1 MPELFAYLLKVNVAL
16 VLFYLAY
23 RFALRRLTFYT
34 LNRWFLLFAI
44 VFSSVY
50 PLVDISTF
58 LMQHEQWSNG
68 LTVVIPDWQVS
79 TIQHQNPG
87 QAVDYWALL
96 VAAYW
101 AGVGLIGLRLL
112 VQLISLY
119 KVHRNSRLS
128 DIDGYEFRQINGR
141 VNPFS
146 FWQAIYL
153 NPAQHRPEELK
164 AILAHEQVHVH
175 EWHTLDVLLAQ
186 LNAVFYWFNPG
197 VWLLKLAIQENLEF
211 ITDRRILQ
219 SGMDSKAYQYSLIR
233 IGNLTQSATLVN
245 NFNFLTIKK
254 RIAMMNKKQSPTA
267 HVARY
272 VVLIPLVV
280 ALALV
285 FTISKAQIGNE
296 HVSAGTTNISGQPQ
310 TDSTGQTK
318 SLVKGLTSD
327 TVTYYLDGKRIAD
340 SKLKSLDPKD
350 ISKISVLKTEKA
362 RAIFGDGVEKGVVV
376 ITTKQNEGT
385 EAVKALNEK
394 INIALFSDN
403 AVKIDGTV
411 GIKQKKSAED
421 VQVSGKV
428 TGKAVTEKPK
438 AEAVFL
444 QGIPKNVLYLL
455 NNEEISYEKVQNIK
469 PEDIKSINVL
479 KEGAQLQQ
487 YGEKGKNGIIK
498 IYTKEQ

>member
-44 VFSSVY
+44 IFSSVY
-50 PLVDISTF
+50 PLIDVSAF

-79 TIQHQNPG
+79 TIQHQNLG
-87 QAVDYWALL
+87 QTVDYWALL

-101 AGVGLIGLRLL
+101 AGVGLMGLRLL
-112 VQLISLY
+112 VQLLSLY
-119 KVHRNSRLS
+119 GVHRSSRLS
-128 DIDGYEFRQINGR
+128 DLDGYAFRQITSR

-146 FWQAIYL
+146 FWQTIYL
-153 NPAQHRPEELK
+153 NPGQHRQEELK
-164 AILAHEQVHVH
+164 AILQHEQVHVS

-186 LNAVFYWFNPG
+186 LSVVFYWFNPG

-219 SGMDSKAYQYSLIR
+219 SGIDSKAYQYSLIR
-233 IGNLTQSATLVN
+233 ISNLLQSSALVN

-254 RIAMMNKKQSPTA
+254 RIVMMNKKQSPTA

-280 ALALV
+280 ASALL
-285 FTISKAQIGNE
+285 FTACEENLDEQPLSNAVTEVTLTPPDVQAQ
-296 HVSAGTTNISGQPQ
+296 SA
-310 TDSTGQTK
+310 DS
-318 SLVKGLTSD
+318 
-327 TVTYYLDGKRIAD
+327 VTYYIDGKKIKNYNLKNLAPEDIERID
-340 SKLKSLDPKD
+340 
-350 ISKISVLKTEKA
+350 VLKGENA
-362 RAIFGDGVEKGVVV
+362 RKVFGDYEGKGVIA
-376 ITTKQNEGT
+376 ITTKQNRSA

-394 INIALFSDN
+394 ITSALSSNN
-403 AVKIDGTV
+403 AVKIDGAV
-411 GIKQKKSAED
+411 DIKQNKSAKD
-421 VQVSGKV
+421 VQVSGIQGSGKVIGITV
-428 TGKAVTEKPK
+428 TGKPK
-438 AEAVFL
+438 ARVMPL
-444 QGIPKNVLYLL
+444 QGVPKDALYLL
-455 NNEEISYEKVQNIK
+455 DDEEISYKEVQNIK
-469 PEDIKSINVL
+469 PEDIKSVVVL
-479 KEGAQLQQ
+479 KEGEQLQQ
-487 YGEKGKNGIIK
+487 YGEKGKNGIIM